1 MSEAGILVLV
11 LESKG
16 EEDDSVGEDE
26 GDMAAMSSELRQRR
40 PYVEPESESV
50 EEEEKGEKGE
60 AGSRGGARKS
70 AGPGWV
76 GAFVFL
82 MIARYYSA
90 SYNIIHDCDE
100 VFNYWEP
107 LHYLLYKSGFQTWEY
122 SSEFALRS
130 YLYLLLHAAV
140 GGPSFW
146 FYGAGFSK
154 VQVFFTLRL
163 ALGFLSAV
171 TEATLVAVVTRRYG
185 ARMGMYTLGILCISS
200 GCFNASTSMFATK
213 QLFYVC
219 YHPGSSPGAF
229 RKEAAQ
235 GNSCSGGV
243 WCSCRL
249 ALCSH
254 GCSTTCGLLIGNWR
268 FFTSVLLWPDHYNLH
283 HGAVCLD

>member
-1 MSEAGILVLV
+1 LLSEAGILVLV

-122 SSEFALRS
+122 
-130 YLYLLLHAAV
+130 
-140 GGPSFW
+140 
-146 FYGAGFSK
+146 
-154 VQVFFTLRL
+154 
-163 ALGFLSAV
+163 
-171 TEATLVAVVTRRYG
+171 
-185 ARMGMYTLGILCISS
+185 
-200 GCFNASTSMFATK
+200 
-213 QLFYVC
+213 
-219 YHPGSSPGAF
+219 
-229 RKEAAQ
+229 
-235 GNSCSGGV
+235 
-243 WCSCRL
+243 
-249 ALCSH
+249 
-254 GCSTTCGLLIGNWR
+254 R
-268 FFTSVLLWPDHYNLH
+268 FFSSLLFPPL
-283 HGAVCLD
+283 